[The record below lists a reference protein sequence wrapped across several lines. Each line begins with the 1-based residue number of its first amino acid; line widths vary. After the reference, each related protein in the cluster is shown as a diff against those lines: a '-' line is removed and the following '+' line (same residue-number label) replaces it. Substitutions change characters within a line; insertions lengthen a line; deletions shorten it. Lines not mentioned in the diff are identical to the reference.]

1 MYKIIKSLDYIIYGS
16 IILIPFFVSI
26 APAPVNI
33 LMGFLIISFLT
44 KKVLKKERLFTRT
57 PLNIPLLLLFLITCL
72 SLLNSINY
80 FDTLKGGA
88 FRLIEYILI
97 FFVMVEEI
105 KDPRHIRM
113 IVFAISTG
121 LILASFDSIWQVLTG
136 RDFIR
141 GYAPVINIGLVR
153 ATAAFKDS
161 NILGIYLSA
170 FAPLI
175 LGLGLY
181 TPRPINLRPK
191 GLRMSCGRLSIQL
204 LGPLRY
210 LMAYSLDGLHYFK
223 NKQKLAF
230 IFVSLIA
237 LIGIIL
243 TYSRPTLLAIYVVL
257 FFLGVARKDKILI
270 SLLIIFTLLSPFLLP
285 KSVKNWA
292 TEVGY
297 NPVRFMCNDD
307 RIAVYRN
314 SLNMI
319 KDHPFIGL
327 GANTYMKNYK
337 KYREPIEY
345 RNVVTKDYMYA
356 HNNFLHMAAEIGLIG
371 LGFFIWL
378 LYKLF
383 MECNNIY
390 RKLDDDYLKTVS
402 LSLSACLIAF
412 LVNGL
417 TESSLYYSRVAIIF
431 WYIMGLALALNKF
444 TPSYMREKGI

>member
-1 MYKIIKSLDYIIYGS
+1 
-16 IILIPFFVSI
+16 
-26 APAPVNI
+26 
-33 LMGFLIISFLT
+33 MGTLIISFLA
-44 KKVLKKERLFTRT
+44 KKVLKKERLFTNT
-57 PLNIPLLLLFLITCL
+57 PLNIPLLLLFLITGL
-72 SLLNSINY
+72 SFLNSINY
-80 FDTLKGGA
+80 FDTLKGGV
-88 FRLIEYILI
+88 FRLIGYILI
-97 FFVMVEEI
+97 FFVMVEEV

-175 LGLGLY
+175 FGLNLY
-181 TPRPINLRPK
+181 
-191 GLRMSCGRLSIQL
+191 
-204 LGPLRY
+204 
-210 LMAYSLDGLHYFK
+210 YFK

-243 TYSRPTLLAIYVVL
+243 TYSRPTLLAIYAVL

-270 SLLIIFTLLSPFLLP
+270 SLLIIFTLISPFILP

-292 TEVGY
+292 REVEY
-297 NPVRFMCNDD
+297 NPFRFICNDD

-337 KYREPIEY
+337 KYREPVEY
-345 RNVVTKDYMYA
+345 RNIVTKDYMYA

-371 LGFFIWL
+371 LGLFIWL

-383 MECNNIY
+383 MECKDIY
-390 RKLDDDYLKTVS
+390 RKLEDDYTKIVS
-402 LSLSACLIAF
+402 LSLSACLLAF

-431 WYIMGLALALNKF
+431 WYIMGLALALKKF
-444 TPSYMREKGI
+444 THANR

>member
-1 MYKIIKSLDYIIYGS
+1 MHKIIKYLDYIIYGS
-16 IILIPFFVSI
+16 IILIPFFVAI
-26 APAPVNI
+26 APAPVSI

-44 KKVLKKERLFTRT
+44 KKVLKKERLFTNT

-72 SLLNSINY
+72 SFLNSINY

-97 FFVMVEEI
+97 FLVMVEEV

-175 LGLGLY
+175 FGLGLY
-181 TPRPINLRPK
+181 
-191 GLRMSCGRLSIQL
+191 
-204 LGPLRY
+204 
-210 LMAYSLDGLHYFK
+210 YFK
-223 NKQKLAF
+223 KEKKAAML
-230 IFVSLIA
+230 VLSLIA
-237 LIGIIL
+237 LAGISL

-257 FFLGVARKDKILI
+257 FFLGAARKDKILI

-285 KSVKNWA
+285 KSVKKWA
-292 TEVGY
+292 AEVEY
-297 NPVRFMCNDD
+297 NPLRFMCNDD
-307 RIAVYRN
+307 RLAVYRN
-314 SLNMI
+314 SFNMI

-337 KYREPIEY
+337 KYREPVEY
-345 RNVVTKDYMYA
+345 RNIVTKDYMYA

-383 MECNNIY
+383 MECRNIY
-390 RKLDDDYLKTVS
+390 RKLEDDYMKIVS

>member
-1 MYKIIKSLDYIIYGS
+1 MYKIIKYLDYIIYGS

-44 KKVLKKERLFTRT
+44 KKVLKKERLLTNT

-72 SLLNSINY
+72 SFLNSINY
-80 FDTLKGGA
+80 FDTLKGGV
-88 FRLIEYILI
+88 FRLIGYILI
-97 FFVMVEEI
+97 FFIIVGEI
-105 KDPRHIRM
+105 NDPRHIKR
-113 IVFAISTG
+113 IVFAISAG
-121 LILASFDSIWQVLTG
+121 IILASFDGIWQVLTEK
-136 RDFIR
+136 DFIR

-161 NILGIYLSA
+161 NLLGIYLSA
-170 FAPLI
+170 FTPLI
-175 LGLGLY
+175 FGLNLY
-181 TPRPINLRPK
+181 
-191 GLRMSCGRLSIQL
+191 
-204 LGPLRY
+204 
-210 LMAYSLDGLHYFK
+210 YFK
-223 NKQKLAF
+223 NKQKLTF
-230 IFVSLIA
+230 TFVSLIA

-292 TEVGY
+292 TEVRY
-297 NPVRFMCNDD
+297 NPLRFICNDD

-314 SLNMI
+314 SFYMI

-337 KYREPIEY
+337 KYREPVEY
-345 RNVVTKDYMYA
+345 RNVVTQDYMYA

-383 MECNNIY
+383 MECKNIY
-390 RKLDDDYLKTVS
+390 RKLEDGYMKIVS
-402 LSLSACLIAF
+402 LSLSACMIAF

-444 TPSYMREKGI
+444 TPSYMQEKGI

>member
-1 MYKIIKSLDYIIYGS
+1 MYKIIKYLDYIIYGS

-26 APAPVNI
+26 APAPVSI

-44 KKVLKKERLFTRT
+44 KKVLKKERLFTNT
-57 PLNIPLLLLFLITCL
+57 PLNIPLLFLFLITCL
-72 SLLNSINY
+72 SFLNSINY
-80 FDTLKGGA
+80 FDTLKGGV
-88 FRLIEYILI
+88 FRLIGYILI
-97 FFVMVEEI
+97 FFVMVEEV
-105 KDPRHIRM
+105 KDPRHIKR
-113 IVFAISTG
+113 IIFAISAG
-121 LILASFDSIWQVLTG
+121 IILASFDGIWQVLTG
-136 RDFIR
+136 KDFIR
-141 GYAPVINIGLVR
+141 GYVPVINIGLVR

-170 FAPLI
+170 FAPLVF
-175 LGLGLY
+175 GLNLY
-181 TPRPINLRPK
+181 
-191 GLRMSCGRLSIQL
+191 
-204 LGPLRY
+204 
-210 LMAYSLDGLHYFK
+210 YFK

-270 SLLIIFTLLSPFLLP
+270 SLLIIFTLLSSFLLP

-297 NPVRFMCNDD
+297 NPLRFMCNDD

-314 SLNMI
+314 SFNMI

-337 KYREPIEY
+337 KYREPVEY
-345 RNVVTKDYMYA
+345 RNIVTKDYMYA
-356 HNNFLHMAAEIGLIG
+356 HNNFLHMAAEIGLLG

-383 MECNNIY
+383 MECRNIY
-390 RKLDDDYLKTVS
+390 RKLDDDYLKIVS

-444 TPSYMREKGI
+444 TPSYMQEKGIQ

>member
-1 MYKIIKSLDYIIYGS
+1 MYKIIKYLDYIIYGS

-26 APAPVNI
+26 APAPVSI

-44 KKVLKKERLFTRT
+44 KKVLKKERLFTNT

-72 SLLNSINY
+72 SFLNSINY

-97 FFVMVEEI
+97 FSIIVEEI
-105 KDPRHIRM
+105 NGPRHIKR
-113 IVFAISTG
+113 IIFAISAG
-121 LILASFDSIWQVLTG
+121 LILASFDGISQVLTG
-136 RDFIR
+136 KDFIR

-161 NILGIYLSA
+161 NLLGIYLSA

-175 LGLGLY
+175 LGLSLY
-181 TPRPINLRPK
+181 
-191 GLRMSCGRLSIQL
+191 
-204 LGPLRY
+204 
-210 LMAYSLDGLHYFK
+210 YFK
-223 NKQKLAF
+223 NKQKLIF
-230 IFVSLIA
+230 TFVSLIA

-257 FFLGVARKDKILI
+257 FFLGIARKDKILI

-297 NPVRFMCNDD
+297 NPLRFMCNDD

-345 RNVVTKDYMYA
+345 RNIVTKDYMYA

-390 RKLDDDYLKTVS
+390 RKLEDDYLKIIS

-444 TPSYMREKGI
+444 TERTP

>member
-1 MYKIIKSLDYIIYGS
+1 MYKIIKYLDYIIYGS

-26 APAPVNI
+26 APAPVSI

-44 KKVLKKERLFTRT
+44 KKVLKKEWLFTNT

-72 SLLNSINY
+72 SFLNSINY

-97 FFVMVEEI
+97 FFVMVEEV

-161 NILGIYLSA
+161 NLLGIYLSA

-175 LGLGLY
+175 LGLSLY
-181 TPRPINLRPK
+181 
-191 GLRMSCGRLSIQL
+191 
-204 LGPLRY
+204 
-210 LMAYSLDGLHYFK
+210 YFK
-223 NKQKLAF
+223 NKQKLIF
-230 IFVSLIA
+230 TFVSLIA

-243 TYSRPTLLAIYVVL
+243 TYSRPTLLAIYIVL
-257 FFLGVARKDKILI
+257 FFLGIAKKDKAII
-270 SLLIIFTLLSPFLLP
+270 ALLIIFTLISPFILP

-292 TEVGY
+292 REVEY
-297 NPVRFMCNDD
+297 NPFRFICNDD

-345 RNVVTKDYMYA
+345 RNIVTKDYMYA

-371 LGFFIWL
+371 LGIFIWL

-390 RKLDDDYLKTVS
+390 RKLEDGYLKIIS

-444 TPSYMREKGI
+444 TERTP

>member
-1 MYKIIKSLDYIIYGS
+1 MDKIIKSLDYIIYGS

-33 LMGFLIISFLT
+33 LMGSLIISFLT
-44 KKVLKKERLFTRT
+44 KKVLRKERLFTHT

-72 SLLNSINY
+72 SLINSINY

-88 FRLIEYILI
+88 FRLIGYILI
-97 FFVMVEEI
+97 FFVMVEEVR
-105 KDPRHIRM
+105 DPRHIKM
-113 IVFAISTG
+113 IVFAISAG
-121 LILASFDSIWQVLTG
+121 IILASFDSIWQVLTG

-175 LGLGLY
+175 FGLGLY
-181 TPRPINLRPK
+181 YFSQK
-191 GLRMSCGRLSIQL
+191 KKAVMWGLS
-204 LGPLRY
+204 
-210 LMAYSLDGLHYFK
+210 F
-223 NKQKLAF
+223 
-230 IFVSLIA
+230 IA
-237 LIGIIL
+237 LVGILL

-285 KSVKNWA
+285 KSVKKWA
-292 TEVGY
+292 KDVEY
-297 NPVRFMCNDD
+297 NPLRFMCNDD
-307 RIAVYRN
+307 RLAVYRN
-314 SLNMI
+314 SFNMI

-327 GANTYMKNYK
+327 GANTFMKNYK
-337 KYREPIEY
+337 KYREPVEY
-345 RNVVTKDYMYA
+345 RNIVTKDYMYA

-383 MECNNIY
+383 MECKNIY
-390 RKLDDDYLKTVS
+390 KRLDNHYLKIVS
-402 LSLSACLIAF
+402 LSLSACLLAF

-444 TPSYMREKGI
+444 TPTFLES

>member
-1 MYKIIKSLDYIIYGS
+1 MPRIIKYLNYIIYWS

-26 APAPVNI
+26 APAPVSI

-44 KKVLKKERLFTRT
+44 KKVLKKERLFTNT

-72 SLLNSINY
+72 SFLNSINY

-88 FRLIEYILI
+88 FRLIEYLLI
-97 FFVMVEEI
+97 FFIMLGEI
-105 KDPRHIRM
+105 KDPRHIKR
-113 IVFAISTG
+113 IIFAISAG
-121 LILASFDSIWQVLTG
+121 LILASFDGIWQVLTG
-136 RDFIR
+136 KDFIR
-141 GYAPVINIGLVR
+141 GYTPVINIGLVR
-153 ATAAFKDS
+153 ATATFKDS
-161 NILGIYLSA
+161 NLLGIYLSA

-175 LGLGLY
+175 LGLSLY
-181 TPRPINLRPK
+181 
-191 GLRMSCGRLSIQL
+191 
-204 LGPLRY
+204 
-210 LMAYSLDGLHYFK
+210 YFK
-223 NKQKLAF
+223 NKQKLIF
-230 IFVSLIA
+230 TFVSLIA

-257 FFLGVARKDKILI
+257 FFLGIARKDKILI

-297 NPVRFMCNDD
+297 NPLRFMCNDD

-345 RNVVTKDYMYA
+345 RNIVTKDYMYA

-390 RKLDDDYLKTVS
+390 RKLEDDYMKIVS

-444 TPSYMREKGI
+444 TPSYMQEKGI

>member
-1 MYKIIKSLDYIIYGS
+1 MSRIIKYLNYIIYWS

-26 APAPVNI
+26 APAPVSI
-33 LMGFLIISFLT
+33 LMGTLIISFLA
-44 KKVLKKERLFTRT
+44 KKVLKKERLFTNT
-57 PLNIPLLLLFLITCL
+57 PLNIPLLLLFLITGL
-72 SLLNSINY
+72 SFLNSINY
-80 FDTLKGGA
+80 FDTLKGGV
-88 FRLIEYILI
+88 FRLIGYILI
-97 FFVMVEEI
+97 FFVMVEEV

-175 LGLGLY
+175 FGLNLY
-181 TPRPINLRPK
+181 
-191 GLRMSCGRLSIQL
+191 
-204 LGPLRY
+204 
-210 LMAYSLDGLHYFK
+210 YFK

-243 TYSRPTLLAIYVVL
+243 TYSRPTLLAIYAVL

-270 SLLIIFTLLSPFLLP
+270 SLLIIFTLISPFILP

-292 TEVGY
+292 REVEY
-297 NPVRFMCNDD
+297 NPFRFICNDD

-337 KYREPIEY
+337 KYREPVEY
-345 RNVVTKDYMYA
+345 RNIVTKDYMYA

-371 LGFFIWL
+371 LGLFIWL

-383 MECNNIY
+383 MECKDIY
-390 RKLDDDYLKTVS
+390 RKLEDDYTKIVS
-402 LSLSACLIAF
+402 LSLSACLLAF

-431 WYIMGLALALNKF
+431 WYIMGLALALKKF
-444 TPSYMREKGI
+444 THANR

>member
-1 MYKIIKSLDYIIYGS
+1 MDKIIKSLDYIIYGS

-33 LMGFLIISFLT
+33 LMGSLIISFLT
-44 KKVLKKERLFTRT
+44 KKVLRKERLFTHT

-72 SLLNSINY
+72 SLINSINY

-88 FRLIEYILI
+88 FRLIGYILI
-97 FFVMVEEI
+97 FFVMVEEVR
-105 KDPRHIRM
+105 DPRHIKM
-113 IVFAISTG
+113 IVFAISAG
-121 LILASFDSIWQVLTG
+121 IILASFDSIWQVLTG

-175 LGLGLY
+175 FGLGLY
-181 TPRPINLRPK
+181 YFSQK
-191 GLRMSCGRLSIQL
+191 KKAVMWGLS
-204 LGPLRY
+204 
-210 LMAYSLDGLHYFK
+210 F
-223 NKQKLAF
+223 
-230 IFVSLIA
+230 IA
-237 LIGIIL
+237 LVGILL

-285 KSVKNWA
+285 KSVKKWA
-292 TEVGY
+292 KDVEY
-297 NPVRFMCNDD
+297 NPLRFMCNDD
-307 RIAVYRN
+307 RLAVYRN
-314 SLNMI
+314 SFNMI

-327 GANTYMKNYK
+327 GANTFMKNYK
-337 KYREPIEY
+337 KYREPVEY
-345 RNVVTKDYMYA
+345 RNIVTKDYMYA

-371 LGFFIWL
+371 LGIFIWL

-383 MECNNIY
+383 MECKNIY
-390 RKLDDDYLKTVS
+390 KRLDNHYLKIVS
-402 LSLSACLIAF
+402 LSLSACLLAF

-444 TPSYMREKGI
+444 TPTFLES

>member
-1 MYKIIKSLDYIIYGS
+1 MYKIIKYLDYIIYGS

-33 LMGFLIISFLT
+33 FMGFLIISFLT
-44 KKVLKKERLFTRT
+44 KKVLKNERIFTGS

-72 SLLNSINY
+72 SFLNSINY

-97 FFVMVEEI
+97 FFVMVEEV

-113 IVFAISTG
+113 IVFAISAG
-121 LILASFDSIWQVLTG
+121 IILASFDSIWQVLTG

-181 TPRPINLRPK
+181 TPRPKTAPFRA
-191 GLRMSCGRLSIQL
+191 RMSCGRLSIQP
-204 LGPLRY
+204 LGPLKY

-223 NKQKLAF
+223 NKQKL
-230 IFVSLIA
+230 IFTFLGLIA

-285 KSVKNWA
+285 KSVKKWA
-292 TEVGY
+292 AEVEY
-297 NPVRFMCNDD
+297 NPLRFMCNDD

-314 SLNMI
+314 SFNMI

-337 KYREPIEY
+337 KYREPVEY

-383 MECNNIY
+383 MECKNIY
-390 RKLDDDYLKTVS
+390 RKLDDDYLKIVS